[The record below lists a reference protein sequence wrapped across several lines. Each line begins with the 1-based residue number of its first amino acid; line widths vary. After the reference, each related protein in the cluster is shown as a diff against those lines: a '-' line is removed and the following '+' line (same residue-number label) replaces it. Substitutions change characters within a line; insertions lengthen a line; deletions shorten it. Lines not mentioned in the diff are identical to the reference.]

1 MLIFKNLGRNFLM
14 TIPITITKEIFN
26 NVRATVY
33 DNLGEC
39 PYVITSKD
47 ILQFIS
53 NVIRKYSNY
62 VVEEPTFEQAIQ
74 GIEFLLKGTIPKDEI
89 IKIAFENWLNV
100 NKTNILHYKNILWS
114 VKKFYEALIIKASLP
129 EWV

>member
-1 MLIFKNLGRNFLM
+1 M

-62 VVEEPTFEQAIQ
+62 GVEEPTFEQAIQ